1 MTNHEERITC
11 NQIKFKSL
19 IRRSNFHDYSD
30 AYVHVK
36 GTITVPNSST
46 SRKPKH

>member
-19 IRRSNFHDYSD
+19 MIRSNFHDCSD

-36 GTITVPNSST
+36 GTITVSNSST
-46 SRKPKH
+46 SRKSKH